1 VEVDNIDEESNEP
14 PYQANEPV
22 LPALDVEQIRCL
34 VDETEENFQQVV
46 DHLPEPTYE
55 EELVA
60 EEQERDGDNVSEHE
74 DDEDDGGGSDGY
86 YIPD

>member
-34 VDETEENFQQVV
+34 VDETKENFQQVV

-55 EELVA
+55 EVVA
-60 EEQERDGDNVSEHE
+60 EEQERDDNNVSKHD
-74 DDEDDGGGSDGY
+74 DDEDDGEGSDGY